1 MSEESTDKTITKFT
15 FSGKKVDWPVWSE
28 KFLARTRRKEY
39 KKILTGAEKAPDDTV
54 AIDTTTTRGKEMKKL
69 RELND
74 TAYEDLILFIDGSTD
89 AGRVAFSI
97 VRGAKTS
104 SFKDGDALMAWTG
117 LSNKYESKTA
127 PSRLHLK
134 NQFSSAKLQNAKDDP
149 DVWLTKL
156 EDICVKLAQVGRTMT
171 DEDLLEQALNGLP
184 SEYANVVTKLED
196 QIGDP
201 TKPLTI
207 SKLRDELN
215 LKFERLNGKRSIDS
229 KDKEE
234 GETALFAGATA

>member
-15 FSGKKVDWPVWSE
+15 FSGKKVDWPIWSE
-28 KFLARTRRKEY
+28 KFLARARRKEY

-54 AIDTTTTRGKEMKKL
+54 VLDTTTTRGKEMKKL

-97 VRGAKTS
+97 VGGAKTS

-156 EDICVKLAQVGRTMT
+156 EDIRVQPAQVGRTMT
-171 DEDLLEQALNGLP
+171 FWNKP
-184 SEYANVVTKLED
+184 SMDYLASMKML
-196 QIGDP
+196 
-201 TKPLTI
+201 
-207 SKLRDELN
+207 
-215 LKFERLNGKRSIDS
+215 
-229 KDKEE
+229 
-234 GETALFAGATA
+234 